1 MAPLLTLVDLQRI
14 RLWHLEH
21 RLDHPLECQSWD
33 LMLSLWLMGWVGWL
47 PAFALEMSGAWPLC
61 LLASGAPE
69 LYVRWRRRA
78 HQRARLRCDWLDCIH
93 AP

>member
-93 AP
+93 AR